1 MNIYDIDNKEMLF
14 FLSEVKLIGAVSIR
28 KIYDNIKPLNQI
40 LTMSEDDIYEKTLLD
55 KKKIGSIITSRNYI
69 EKSHERYLRLE
80 TNKINF
86 ITVEDEHFPQKLL

>member
-40 LTMSEDDIYEKTLLD
+40 LTMSEDDTL
-55 KKKIGSIITSRNYI
+55 
-69 EKSHERYLRLE
+69 
-80 TNKINF
+80 
-86 ITVEDEHFPQKLL
+86 